1 MKFNA
6 DMHIH
11 SVLSP
16 CGDIEMSP
24 SAIVATARERGLD
37 IIGLTDHNS
46 TLNANVTRILGERVG
61 LHVLMGAEVT
71 TKEEVQIGRAS
82 CRERVLP
89 TV

>member
-1 MKFNA
+1 MQFRA

-24 SAIVATARERGLD
+24 SAIVAKAKEKGLD

-46 TLNANVTRILGERVG
+46 TLNADVTRRLGEKAG

-71 TKEEVQIGRAS
+71 TK
-82 CRERVLP
+82 
-89 TV
+89 

>member
-16 CGDIEMSP
+16 CGDLEMSP
-24 SAIVATARERGLD
+24 SAIVATAKERGLD

-46 TLNANVTRILGERVG
+46 TLNAAVTRRLGEKAG
-61 LHVLMGAEVT
+61 LCVM
-71 TKEEVQIGRAS
+71 KGR
-82 CRERVLP
+82 R
-89 TV
+89 

>member
-1 MKFNA
+1 MKFKA

-16 CGDIEMSP
+16 CGDLELSP
-24 SAIVATARERGLD
+24 TAIVAKAKERGMD

-46 TLNANVTRILGERVG
+46 TLNADVTRRLGEKVG

-71 TKEEVQIGRAS
+71 T
-82 CRERVLP
+82 
-89 TV
+89 